1 MLRTSRPVIV
11 NPLIGTSFGSELFSE
26 IFRYNGLKIVGPTP
40 KCRVDFDKVGVL
52 CKLEDAFMLLSGLY
66 CETDLFL
73 AFNNLLYSQELR
85 LLEQSMHLCRRRHT
99 MYVNRVHQT

>member
-1 MLRTSRPVIV
+1 
-11 NPLIGTSFGSELFSE
+11 
-26 IFRYNGLKIVGPTP
+26 
-40 KCRVDFDKVGVL
+40 
-52 CKLEDAFMLLSGLY
+52 MLLSGLY